1 MNALVSQSLGLLET
15 SHQSKLQSPITLP
28 AQQTEVDNIMP
39 NQLWTPTSPGK
50 ALSMYDETPPMG
62 ITSFSSLG
70 RETTVREETQ
80 TSTSNYITAI
90 QSLGVKALPKNHST
104 MASHSGD
111 LATVVFASF
120 FPLELASDFRF
131 FTELMIGIKRD
142 DSSSGPKSLCDYQ
155 IRSCS
160 IENRRHSMTCSKS
173 GTWRARM
180 A

>member
-1 MNALVSQSLGLLET
+1 
-15 SHQSKLQSPITLP
+15 
-28 AQQTEVDNIMP
+28 
-39 NQLWTPTSPGK
+39 
-50 ALSMYDETPPMG
+50 MYDETPPMG

-160 IENRRHSMTCSKS
+160 IETE
-173 GTWRARM
+173 GTA
-180 A
+180 